1 MCVGVPHACVCVGHS
16 LMSGVLCFI
25 NGGIMQWEG
34 ASQWAWPGCC
44 PEESLPYHSSVQ
56 REGYWRKGK
65 GLVKRGWGE
74 TETGRAGF
82 GLYLAGWARPR
93 GVANQVSS
101 SVIILLILF

>member
-1 MCVGVPHACVCVGHS
+1 
-16 LMSGVLCFI
+16 MSSVLCFI

-74 TETGRAGF
+74 TER
-82 GLYLAGWARPR
+82 R
-93 GVANQVSS
+93 GEQRDLQSIWKREAKSQ
-101 SVIILLILF
+101 